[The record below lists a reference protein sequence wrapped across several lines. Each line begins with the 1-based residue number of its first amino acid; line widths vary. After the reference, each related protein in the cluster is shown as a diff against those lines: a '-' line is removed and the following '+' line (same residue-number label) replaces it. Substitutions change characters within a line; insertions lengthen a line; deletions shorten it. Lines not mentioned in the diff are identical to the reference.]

1 MGPGWDSEPEKGSK
15 PGQALFSAPNCADL
29 KGSALA
35 AETIHT
41 QVFVGSVSFSLV
53 IEERVTGSLLSLRM
67 LEPGL
72 LATAACRR
80 PLFVFLRFLKVLPTA
95 GATVSSRAQHQAR
108 VKNHWVRWQTP
119 GSPALRSLRHEGHAV
134 WATEQ
139 ESVSKLNKTIEADR
153 REQ

>member
-1 MGPGWDSEPEKGSK
+1 MGPGWDSGLEKGPE
-15 PGQALFSAPNCADL
+15 PGQAAFSAPNYADL

-41 QVFVGSVSFSLV
+41 QVFVGLVGFSLV
-53 IEERVTGSLLSLRM
+53 LEEKVTGLAPCLSLRM

-80 PLFVFLRFLKVLPTA
+80 LFFVLLKFLKVLPTA
-95 GATVSSRAQHQAR
+95 GATVSSRAQHQAW
-108 VKNHWVRWQTP
+108 VKNHWAWWQTS
-119 GSPALRSLRHEGHAV
+119 GIPALGSRRHEGHTA
-134 WATEQ
+134 WAIER
-139 ESVSKLNKTIEADR
+139 ESVSKLKKIDT